1 MATLGTEIWLH
12 GTKADL
18 LAIRKA
24 LDPLGT
30 WLQIGDLHPTEL
42 AGHVR
47 VYLRLS
53 VAVQTGTRRRAKRS
67 AEAGRP
73 ELDLPAA

>member
-18 LAIRKA
+18 AAIRDA
-24 LDPLGT
+24 LAPLGT

-53 VAVQTGTRRRAKRS
+53 VAVQTGTRRTKRS
-67 AEAGRP
+67 APAGRP